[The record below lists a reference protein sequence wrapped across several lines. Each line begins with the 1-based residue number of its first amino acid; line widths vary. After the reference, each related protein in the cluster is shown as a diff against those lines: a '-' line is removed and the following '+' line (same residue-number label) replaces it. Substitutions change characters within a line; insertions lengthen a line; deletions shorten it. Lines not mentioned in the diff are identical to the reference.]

1 MAGERVLVVDDELS
15 MREFLMILLEQDGY
29 TVEVASTAERALQKM
44 ERSWPDLLLTDMNLP
59 GMSGLELLQAAHT
72 SAQRHSR
79 DIQVVVVTGY
89 GTEETAIEA
98 MKLGAANYV
107 RKPFNN
113 DELRLVV
120 RRALGLAEMVAE
132 NNRLKKGIGNQL
144 HFGNLVGSSPA
155 MMQIYDLIR
164 RVMNSRISC
173 LVIGESG
180 TGKELVARA
189 IHDNGQRAGE
199 PFVPINCGA
208 IPENLVESELFGHK
222 KGSFTGA
229 VSDKVGLFEAANGG
243 TVFLDEINS
252 LPVSA
257 QVKLLRVLQEQ
268 RFTPVGSVREI
279 SVNIRVI
286 AASNA
291 DLEGIVREGSFREDL
306 YYRLNVVQIRVP
318 SLRERTEDIPE
329 LIRFF
334 VQRYAR
340 EYGKS
345 VVGLSAEAMRLVQFW
360 TFPGNVRELQN
371 MTERAV
377 ALCPGSIIQPED
389 LPAAVRESR
398 QSTVSIPEPETFP
411 EDGLDLDV
419 LLSRVEQKW
428 LRMALDAAGGNR
440 TKAARLLKMSFRSFR
455 YRLAKFDLGEGE

>member
-1 MAGERVLVVDDELS
+1 MSGERVLVVDDELS
-15 MREFLMILLEQDGY
+15 MREFLTILLERDGY
-29 TVEVASTAERALQKM
+29 VVEVASTAEQALLMM
-44 ERSWPDLLLTDMNLP
+44 EEAWPELLLTDMNLP
-59 GMSGLELLQAAHT
+59 GASGLELLQKAHMRAARL
-72 SAQRHSR
+72 SK
-79 DIQVVVVTGY
+79 DLQVVVVTGY

-120 RRALGLAEMVAE
+120 RRALGLAELAAE
-132 NNRLKKGIGNQL
+132 NTRLKSSLANHL

-155 MMQIYDLIR
+155 MMRIYDLIR
-164 RVMNSRISC
+164 RVMNNRINC
-173 LVIGESG
+173 LIIGESG
-180 TGKELVARA
+180 TGKELIARA
-189 IHDNGQRAGE
+189 IHDNGQRSSEA
-199 PFVPINCGA
+199 FVPINCGA

-229 VSDKVGLFEAANGG
+229 VADKVGLFEAADGG
-243 TVFLDEINS
+243 TVFLDEVNS
-252 LPVSA
+252 LPLSA

-268 RFTPVGSVREI
+268 RFTPVGSVREV
-279 SVNIRVI
+279 SVNVRVI

-306 YYRLNVVQIRVP
+306 YYRLNVVQVP
-318 SLRERTEDIPE
+318 MPPLRARTEDIPE

-334 VQRYAR
+334 TRRYSK

-345 VVGLSAEAMRLVQFW
+345 VVGLSAEAMRLAQFW
-360 TFPGNVRELQN
+360 SYPGNVRELQN
-371 MTERAV
+371 MMERAV

-389 LPAAVRESR
+389 LPAVVRKNHQTAASL
-398 QSTVSIPEPETFP
+398 SEPEAFP
-411 EDGLDLDV
+411 EQGLDLDV
-419 LLSRVEQKW
+419 LLARVEQKW
-428 LRMALDAAGGNR
+428 LRLALEAADGNR

-455 YRLAKFDLGEGE
+455 YRLAKFDLSEGG